1 MNKRH
6 YEHTLPNIR
15 GSLSNTYDV
24 LDRRT
29 KEQKNK
35 SHKVKYVLLFFCL
48 KIVPRQNYQV
58 ICLSR
63 PNAVHLQRM

>member
-1 MNKRH
+1 MFP
-6 YEHTLPNIR
+6 LLI
-15 GSLSNTYDV
+15 LSSVSDRRTEDV

>member
-1 MNKRH
+1 MH
-6 YEHTLPNIR
+6 SAT
-15 GSLSNTYDV
+15 DF

>member
-1 MNKRH
+1 M
-6 YEHTLPNIR
+6 NIR
-15 GSLSNTYDV
+15 YPIYEGVYRILT
-24 LDRRT
+24 
-29 KEQKNK
+29 NK